1 MKFTMLRVGALECPE
16 GQKDKIFFDDELPGF
31 GVRVSRGGGKT
42 FIAQYRAASGVRRV
56 PLGRFEQLSLDDARK
71 RAKEIL
77 GAASGGRDPVQ
88 EKRVA
93 KEAQLQ
99 AAADARFTLEV
110 LIDAWAADRGES
122 RRASY
127 IRIAVGALKTHLKPL
142 LQRPAGII
150 SVREAVAALDAAK
163 ASAGPVAANRLLSYA
178 RAAYGWAN
186 KRQRLQSNPFAG
198 LERPVSEKSRERV
211 LSDAEIGT
219 IWRAAS
225 AVAHPGGPFTK
236 ILLLTLARREEV
248 ASMRWSEISGDGATW
263 TLPSERAKNGKAHI
277 VHLSEPAQD
286 ILKTIPR
293 FDGSDFVFTSTGKV
307 PVSGF
312 SFFKRNLEKAMTSTG
327 SVPMPDWRFH
337 DFRRAGVTWLA
348 GHGFAPHVAD
358 KLLNHVGGTIS
369 GVAAVYQKAEFIA
382 ERKAALE
389 AWSKH
394 ILASAEGR
402 TMPENVVDLK
412 RA

>member
-1 MKFTMLRVGALECPE
+1 MKFTMLRIGALECPE

-88 EKRVA
+88 ERRAA
-93 KEAQLQ
+93 KEAQMQ
-99 AAADARFTLEV
+99 AAADARFTLEA
-110 LIDAWAADRGES
+110 LIDAWAADREES

-127 IRIAVGALKTHLKPL
+127 IRVAVGALKTHLKPL

-198 LERPVSEKSRERV
+198 LERPVSEKSRERL
-211 LSDAEIGT
+211 LSDAELGA

-225 AVAHPGGPFTK
+225 AVAPPCGPFTK

-248 ASMRWSEISGDGATW
+248 ASMRWSEISADGATW
-263 TLPSERAKNGKAHI
+263 TLPSDRAKNGKAHI

-293 FDGSDFVFTSTGKV
+293 FDGSEFVFTSTGKV

-312 SFFKRNLEKAMTSTG
+312 SFFKRNLERAMASDSSG
-327 SVPMPDWRFH
+327 IADWRFH

-369 GVAAVYQKAEFIA
+369 GVAAIYQKAEFIA

-394 ILASAEGR
+394 ILACADGR
-402 TMPENVVDLK
+402 ETADNVVELK